1 MKRGMVVA
9 LAFAGLTTAAAAAW
23 SSRIIERPAPVASTD
38 DELPTWGGKDRIF
51 LTKAQLFQAHA
62 EGAIDRDVQSILNVP
77 KRMHYGDFIWNDRH
91 VPKGP
96 VWVRVDLKHQLIS
109 VFRAGPEIGTAVILY
124 GAEEKET
131 PDGVFPV
138 IAKIKDHKSVTY
150 GDAPMPYTLRLTNDG
165 VSIHGSDVRWG
176 AATHGCIGVPLEF
189 AQKLYGQVS
198 RGDQVVIVSD
208 DEQRAS

>member
-96 VWVRVDLKHQLIS
+96 VWVRVDLKQQLIS
-109 VFRAGPEIGTAVILY
+109 VFRN
-124 GAEEKET
+124 K
-131 PDGVFPV
+131 
-138 IAKIKDHKSVTY
+138 IAQLK
-150 GDAPMPYTLRLTNDG
+150 
-165 VSIHGSDVRWG
+165 
-176 AATHGCIGVPLEF
+176 
-189 AQKLYGQVS
+189 
-198 RGDQVVIVSD
+198 
-208 DEQRAS
+208 